1 MLAINH
7 ATLATATA
15 LGLSLYFE
23 RPFFLPLLLFVIFA
37 GVFPDID
44 HPGSELGRYFRPV
57 GKFLPHRGITHS
69 LVGVGLFAGLIYFL
83 LGQNIYFTYF
93 LIVAAFFGN
102 YLLEKIL
109 QRYIG
114 SIDEIT
120 RNIISEKQVNF
131 ILHMFSMAIN
141 FVLVGLLFLV
151 WNQNLRFEIAVLLVI
166 GYVAHLI
173 GDWVTIEGIP
183 IFFPFKKKLG
193 LKLFR
198 TGSGVETFLG
208 FCLVGLN
215 GYLLYKYAQHFDI
228 ASIDY
233 WTRYM
238 VASE

>member
-15 LGLSLYFE
+15 LGLSIYFE

-44 HPGSELGRYFRPV
+44 HPGSELGRYFKPV

-69 LVGVGLFAGLIYFL
+69 ILGVGIFLGFIYFL
-83 LGQNIYFTYF
+83 LGQNQYFTYF
-93 LIVAAFFGN
+93 LIIAAIFGN
-102 YLLEKIL
+102 YLLQKIL
-109 QRYIG
+109 QKYIG

-120 RNIISEKQVNF
+120 KNIISEKQVNF
-131 ILHMFSMAIN
+131 ALHILNIGIN

-151 WNQNLRFEIAVLLVI
+151 WNQNLRIEIAYLLGI
-166 GYVAHLI
+166 GYIAHLI

-183 IFFPFKKKLG
+183 IFFPFKWKFG

-215 GYLLYKYAQHFDI
+215 GYLLYKYSQKFDVS
-228 ASIDY
+228 SITY
-233 WTRYM
+233 WTQYIS
-238 VASE
+238 VG

>member
-15 LGLSLYFE
+15 LGLSIYLE

-44 HPGSELGRYFRPV
+44 HPGSELGRYFKPV

-69 LVGVGLFAGLIYFL
+69 ILGVGIFLGFIYFL
-83 LGQNIYFTYF
+83 LGQNQYFTYF
-93 LIVAAFFGN
+93 LIIAAIFGN
-102 YLLEKIL
+102 YLLQKIL
-109 QRYIG
+109 QKYIG

-120 RNIISEKQVNF
+120 KNIISEKQVNF
-131 ILHMFSMAIN
+131 ALHILNIGIN

-151 WNQNLRFEIAVLLVI
+151 WNQNLRIEIAYLLGI
-166 GYVAHLI
+166 GYIAHLI

-183 IFFPFKKKLG
+183 IFFPFKAKFG

-215 GYLLYKYAQHFDI
+215 GYLLYKYSQKFDVS
-228 ASIDY
+228 SITY
-233 WTRYM
+233 WTQYIS
-238 VASE
+238 VG